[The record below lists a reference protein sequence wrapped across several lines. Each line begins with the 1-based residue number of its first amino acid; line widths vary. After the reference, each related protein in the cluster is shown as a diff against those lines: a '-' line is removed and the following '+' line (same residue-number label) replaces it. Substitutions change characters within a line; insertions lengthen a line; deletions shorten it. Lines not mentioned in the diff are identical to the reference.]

1 MSHLITRRRPVERSE
16 TQWERSGTGRSG
28 AVEWRGDEERTE
40 RGVERDGSEGDTVTR
55 ALANH
60 PSLVSLLS
68 PFPTSLT
75 SLASPYVVPEGPAR
89 AAQTRWTRKWRKE
102 PTRNRDW
109 EKRAEHNQIRTFILP
124 SWLLPL
130 WPNRLTPRDR
140 GVRWVKGTEHR
151 WNDGGSGWVLGS
163 FCLSRLPPCR
173 LVPRLSFIPAGGLG
187 EGSKWKTRD
196 DKTSGLLTA
205 LTSVPWSSCS
215 VHRVSF
221 PPSLRPPSHS
231 IRLRHVVE
239 SERSEHGTEWPEVN
253 ETRGQQNQ
261 GSKIDRR
268 DGFSVFL
275 PSRPRSAPPHTVP
288 FRFTVVS
295 VPFAHS
301 LRSSH
306 SLHLTPSEASGTEW
320 EGAEWRRKVDSERM
334 TVNGT

>member
-1 MSHLITRRRPVERSE
+1 M
-16 TQWERSGTGRSG
+16 
-28 AVEWRGDEERTE
+28 
-40 RGVERDGSEGDTVTR
+40 TR

-187 EGSKWKTRD
+187 EGSKWKTWD
-196 DKTSGLLTA
+196 DKTSGWVNDPRPPTLLHH
-205 LTSVPWSSCS
+205 SSPFVGS
-215 VHRVSF
+215 WVVHSCLPHSHS
-221 PPSLRPPSHS
+221 PPSAP
-231 IRLRHVVE
+231 
-239 SERSEHGTEWPEVN
+239 RSEESGEWWRAVGM
-253 ETRGQQNQ
+253 TRGDQT
-261 GSKIDRR
+261 RR
-268 DGFSVFL
+268 L
-275 PSRPRSAPPHTVP
+275 
-288 FRFTVVS
+288 
-295 VPFAHS
+295 
-301 LRSSH
+301 
-306 SLHLTPSEASGTEW
+306 
-320 EGAEWRRKVDSERM
+320 
-334 TVNGT
+334 

>member
-196 DKTSGLLTA
+196 DKTSGW
-205 LTSVPWSSCS
+205 VNDP
-215 VHRVSF
+215 
-221 PPSLRPPSHS
+221 RP
-231 IRLRHVVE
+231 
-239 SERSEHGTEWPEVN
+239 
-253 ETRGQQNQ
+253 
-261 GSKIDRR
+261 
-268 DGFSVFL
+268 
-275 PSRPRSAPPHTVP
+275 
-288 FRFTVVS
+288 
-295 VPFAHS
+295 
-301 LRSSH
+301 LRSS
-306 SLHLTPSEASGTEW
+306 LVRFGLFTFPHLTPSSRRGWVKRGTRDTKHRRGREEEGTRRDRYERREADQPTHGI
-320 EGAEWRRKVDSERM
+320 KL
-334 TVNGT
+334 TVSFTLESYHIKLLIFYFYFLVHFIIIIKIRSFMIIIKELYL